1 MAAASVLAGV
11 AKLWE
16 RVLPELEDQEWRGEG
31 RESNYSGVFR
41 LVEARRLGMHLHRS
55 GSDSGGLAAG
65 WKCWWMISSLLGD
78 FSPTVEHSFKTA
90 TNNGIT

>member
-11 AKLWE
+11 DKLWE

-41 LVEARRLGMHLHRS
+41 LVEARRLGMHLTPLRFRFWRF
-55 GSDSGGLAAG
+55 GR
-65 WKCWWMISSLLGD
+65 WMEVLVDDLI
-78 FSPTVEHSFKTA
+78 PTR
-90 TNNGIT
+90 

>member
-41 LVEARRLGMHLHRS
+41 LVEPRQLGIHLTPLRFRFWRF
-55 GSDSGGLAAG
+55 GRWLEVLVDDL
-65 WKCWWMISSLLGD
+65 I
-78 FSPTVEHSFKTA
+78 PTR
-90 TNNGIT
+90 